1 MVLEVKK
8 EGFMA
13 EFNVKSVQ
21 KGAVGED
28 GTGSGLWQRSQ
39 VEIVGRI

>member
-8 EGFMA
+8 EGSMG

-21 KGAVGED
+21 KGAVRVLW
-28 GTGSGLWQRSQ
+28 GTMVPEVVCGKDLRWK
-39 VEIVGRI
+39 